1 MSPWWSKPTSDPQDP
16 GGPTGPLSV
25 ADGLLAAEE
34 ISDEELEEEEP
45 EAKPAKKP
53 RRRRSRRSKD
63 NAEEEPAAVE
73 AAGEAEVETAVS
85 EPEPAEDADTE
96 EVPKPKKRSRRSA
109 KKSKPAEPKPVE
121 VAGEAKPADAS
132 PEPAPTARL
141 DRPLAARKEA
151 GRPEPT
157 RPEPTRPEPVRPE
170 PRLDRAEGGAPSW
183 GQIRDLL
190 REIVGAG
197 AHAEP
202 TVAAVAA
209 GEERK
214 IALFCDLENLVLGI
228 KDSESDRFDIELVLD
243 RLVEKGKIIVK
254 RAYADW
260 SRYTEYKRAFHEAG
274 IELIDIP
281 QRQYSGKN
289 SADIKMVVDAMDI
302 SWSKEHLDTFV
313 ILSGDS
319 DFTPLVTKLK
329 ENDKRVIGVGL
340 KASSSNLLIDNCD
353 EFLYYEDLWRDGRQ
367 KAVAPAAGVSKK
379 EAELATLLTESVQ
392 ALERDG
398 KSVLWGSMVK
408 QTMQRKKPAF
418 NESYYGYSTF
428 SALLEDAE
436 KKGIV
441 KLRRDGRSGSWVITG
456 LGGAKRA

>member
-34 ISDEELEEEEP
+34 IPDEDLEEEEA

-63 NAEEEPAAVE
+63 SAEPDAAAVE
-73 AAGEAEVETAVS
+73 AVEVPAAEDPVA
-85 EPEPAEDADTE
+85 EPEQEGAADAEDA
-96 EVPKPKKRSRRSA
+96 PKPKKRSRRSS
-109 KKSKPAEPKPVE
+109 KKTKAADVG
-121 VAGEAKPADAS
+121 VAEAKPADPA
-132 PEPAPTARL
+132 PEPTPAPRL
-141 DRPLAARKEA
+141 DRPLAARPEA
-151 GRPEPT
+151 PRPEPG
-157 RPEPTRPEPVRPE
+157 RSESVRQEPVRHEVRVDRPE
-170 PRLDRAEGGAPSW
+170 AGAPSW
-183 GQIRDLL
+183 VQIRDLL

-456 LGGAKRA
+456 LGSKRV

>member
-151 GRPEPT
+151 G